1 MTLLTRIVRLVWGP
15 EVDPALRPILAIGL
29 VRSAAGATVW
39 TFVGIWAVEHLGA
52 GQTAVGATYL
62 VSALVGVGAG
72 YLGGHLSDHVGR
84 RPLILV
90 SWALQI
96 GLLLGFVAAGDRELV
111 GLGLMCLGGLFFQL
125 GSAADQALVADLV
138 PPERHEAAYAAVRVA
153 MNLGVT
159 LGPPFGGALLALASW
174 PLLFSGAAALSAAGL
189 GLALRYLPRRGAYAP
204 EEPPARHSF
213 GVIARDRVFL
223 LFFVSAALAWLVY
236 VAFEVVLPISL
247 VDSHGIGPST
257 WGLLVVVN
265 PLMVTLFQLRLTR
278 RLRPISAAWKLG
290 VGIPLMGLPF
300 LVLPVFD
307 AVPGVG
313 LAILLFVVGE
323 MLWVPTSQTV
333 VVGLAPED
341 VRGAYMGAFGTTAA
355 IGFALG
361 PFLGLQVRERL
372 RDGALRVAGAA
383 PSVLAGG

>member
-1 MTLLTRIVRLVWGP
+1 MRLLPRLVRLVWGP

-39 TFVGIWAVEHLGA
+39 TFVGIWAIKHLGA

-138 PPERHEAAYAAVRVA
+138 PPERHE
-153 MNLGVT
+153 
-159 LGPPFGGALLALASW
+159 
-174 PLLFSGAAALSAAGL
+174 
-189 GLALRYLPRRGAYAP
+189 
-204 EEPPARHSF
+204 F

-223 LFFVSAALAWLVY
+223 LFFLSGALAWLVY

-265 PLMVTLFQLRLTR
+265 PVMVTPFHLRLTR
-278 RLRPISAAWKLG
+278 PLR
-290 VGIPLMGLPF
+290 
-300 LVLPVFD
+300 
-307 AVPGVG
+307 
-313 LAILLFVVGE
+313 
-323 MLWVPTSQTV
+323 
-333 VVGLAPED
+333 
-341 VRGAYMGAFGTTAA
+341 
-355 IGFALG
+355 
-361 PFLGLQVRERL
+361 
-372 RDGALRVAGAA
+372 
-383 PSVLAGG
+383 